1 MYIEVSQNSAEDI
14 VHVASLDIKKFFFFQ
29 FVYLAFRTFTRLR
42 KNRTLSFNLTF
53 CLSLGGLIMGVGVE
67 TSSHKHGLFQ
77 ACCLEY
83 EIVLADGS
91 VVTCSEVKCMLPL

>member
-1 MYIEVSQNSAEDI
+1 
-14 VHVASLDIKKFFFFQ
+14 
-29 FVYLAFRTFTRLR
+29 
-42 KNRTLSFNLTF
+42 
-53 CLSLGGLIMGVGVE
+53 MGVGVE